1 MSQNSFALGLGN
13 YKPEFRGFRRYEWF
27 NAKVSSHNGKPYGNR
42 LTFEHSGPD
51 ALTACPSP
59 KKNPGKWTIDI
70 GRDPSIM
77 DVSRR

>member
-1 MSQNSFALGLGN
+1 MSLSQNSFALGLGN

-27 NAKVSSHNGKPYGNR
+27 KAMVRNGKPYGNR

-59 KKNPGKWTIDI
+59 QKNPGKWNINI
-70 GRDPSIM
+70 GRVPYRM
-77 DVSRR
+77 DVSK

>member
-1 MSQNSFALGLGN
+1 MGN

-27 NAKVSSHNGKPYGNR
+27 NAKVSSQWNLPYGNR

>member
-59 KKNPGKWTIDI
+59 QKNPGKWTIDI
-70 GRDPSIM
+70 GHDPSIM
-77 DVSRR
+77 DVSK

>member
-1 MSQNSFALGLGN
+1 MGN

-27 NAKVSSHNGKPYGNR
+27 NETGTSRKGPYGNQ

-51 ALTACPSP
+51 VLTVCPTP
-59 KKNPGKWTIDI
+59 KKNPGKWTINI
-70 GRDPSIM
+70 GRDPSWR